1 MDRVRDKGQVQE
13 DTDRGGWVNKEV
25 VGGVCPH
32 QIIPTTLEGVGV
44 EGLVE
49 VGGQGTMAGEVTK
62 GQDRGSIPVEG
73 QGQCQ
78 AGWGMITRTTLT
90 RRVQG

>member
-1 MDRVRDKGQVQE
+1 M
-13 DTDRGGWVNKEV
+13 
-25 VGGVCPH
+25 
-32 QIIPTTLEGVGV
+32 
-44 EGLVE
+44 GLVE
-49 VGGQGTMAGEVTK
+49 VVGQGTMAGEVTK